1 VAVTHQPESGDR
13 DHPVLKAIVNSRAA
27 GVSDA
32 GEPVRA
38 PFGVYAQVVA
48 PGAITVGDRVLLC

>member
-13 DHPVLKAIVNSRAA
+13 DHSVLKAIVDSRTP

-32 GEPVRA
+32 GKTVRA
-38 PFGVYAQVVA
+38 PFGVYAQVVE
-48 PGAITVGDRVLLC
+48 PGAIAVGDRVILR